1 MVIFHSFLYVY
12 QRVQYVT
19 GSHEHVF
26 PSSLEGTILQSVSC
40 LSQNRDTGHSKLQ
53 NLGVLQ
59 PALPANTK
67 HYPKKSWFSRGF
79 THFWAHKM
87 VVLIIN
93 GGRK

>member
-1 MVIFHSFLYVY
+1 MLVY
-12 QRVQYVT
+12 QRVLYAT

-40 LSQNRDTGHSKLQ
+40 LSQNRDTGPSKLQ
-53 NLGVLQ
+53 KLGVLQ
-59 PALPANTK
+59 PALPANIK

-79 THFWAHKM
+79 THFWAHRM